1 MKLRVAGA
9 QIPVTTNIEE
19 NVSRIAEAIDQ
30 AAGGGAQILLT
41 PEGSVSGY
49 THEFD
54 AEQVRQEVTNLVA
67 RASVQGMGLAL
78 GTCYQEPD
86 GLVYNQLRLYAQDG
100 AYLGFHAKILRTG
113 TFDSP
118 PQGEIQAYSPSP
130 LRAFSFA
137 GITVSALI
145 CNDLW
150 ANPECTPMPDM
161 HLSQILAERGVRVLF
176 HGVNGGRDAG
186 DYSQVV
192 VKNFH
197 ESQLRMRARAGKLWI
212 VSVDSSHPEEIPCSS
227 RGGVVRPDGSWAVQI
242 PDKGTQVFVHE
253 IDLGDN
259 G

>member
-9 QIPVTTNIEE
+9 QIPVSNDIDA
-19 NVSRIAEAIDQ
+19 NVSRIAEAVDQ
-30 AAGGGAQILLT
+30 AASGGAQILLT

-49 THEFD
+49 THQFD
-54 AEQVRQEVTNLVA
+54 AERVRQEVSNLVA

-86 GLVYNQLRLYAQDG
+86 GLVYNQLRFYGQDG
-100 AYLGFHAKILRTG
+100 SYLGFHAKILRTG

-118 PQGEIQAYSPSP
+118 PQGEIQVYSPSP
-130 LRAFSFA
+130 LRTFSFGGTTIA
-137 GITVSALI
+137 GLV

-161 HLSQILAERGVRVLF
+161 HLSQLLAERRVRVLF
-176 HGVNGGRDAG
+176 HAVNGGRDAG
-186 DYSQVV
+186 EFSQMV

-197 ESQLRMRARAGKLWI
+197 ESQLRMRARAGSLWI

-242 PDKGTQVFVHE
+242 PDKGTQIFVHE
-253 IDLGDN
+253 IDLGE
-259 G
+259 GE